1 MWIFAR
7 IWSLFASHYRW
18 SERTNDWPKQCSWN
32 SSWTRMNDQKW
43 KGMMSVDDLIY
54 LAESSSSK
62 VWKDWFVCFIRISF
76 FILSWSAKC
85 VDLWEGEADRAI
97 KKTAVCGQPM
107 LLFSWPNGE
116 VRYFFTWWRW
126 GGSNPCP
133 ETVPHTDVYSL
144 SHVWIIQQFAHELT
158 AAECV
163 SEFSCREA
171 KRIPCLEF
179 HWILLTATAQN
190 TLLTGGCEPIVGYYA
205 AKATARF
212 PPNTLASLVF
222 AFNLSWLLRNHS
234 AAVRIRHIPVETRTP
249 PVFDRHIQFITSLAF
264 RQ

>member
-76 FILSWSAKC
+76 FILSRSAKC

-97 KKTAVCGQPM
+97 KKPLSAVSRC
-107 LLFSWPNGE
+107 FSFHNRMEKYGIFLHGGGE
-116 VRYFFTWWRW
+116 
-126 GGSNPCP
+126 G
-133 ETVPHTDVYSL
+133 D
-144 SHVWIIQQFAHELT
+144 
-158 AAECV
+158 
-163 SEFSCREA
+163 
-171 KRIPCLEF
+171 
-179 HWILLTATAQN
+179 
-190 TLLTGGCEPIVGYYA
+190 
-205 AKATARF
+205 
-212 PPNTLASLVF
+212 
-222 AFNLSWLLRNHS
+222 
-234 AAVRIRHIPVETRTP
+234 RTP
-249 PVFDRHIQFITSLAF
+249 VQKQSPIQTSTAYLMSG
-264 RQ
+264 

>member
-1 MWIFAR
+1 MIDRSNAHETAVERGWMIKNEKGWCLLM
-7 IWSLFASHYRW
+7 IWFIWRSHRAAKF
-18 SERTNDWPKQCSWN
+18 ERTDSCV
-32 SSWTRMNDQKW
+32 SS
-43 KGMMSVDDLIY
+43 GSV
-54 LAESSSSK
+54 
-62 VWKDWFVCFIRISF
+62 F

-97 KKTAVCGQPM
+97 KKTAFCGQPM

-171 KRIPCLEF
+171 KRIHCLEF

-190 TLLTGGCEPIVGYYA
+190 TLLTGGCEPIVGY
-205 AKATARF
+205 
-212 PPNTLASLVF
+212 
-222 AFNLSWLLRNHS
+222 
-234 AAVRIRHIPVETRTP
+234 
-249 PVFDRHIQFITSLAF
+249 
-264 RQ
+264 